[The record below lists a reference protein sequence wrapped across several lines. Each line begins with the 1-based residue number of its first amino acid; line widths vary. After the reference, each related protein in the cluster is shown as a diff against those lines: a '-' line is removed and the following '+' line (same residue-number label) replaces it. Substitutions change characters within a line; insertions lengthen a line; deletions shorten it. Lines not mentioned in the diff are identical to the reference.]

1 MAKMT
6 NAKKSLLAIVIALL
20 VASSGLMAL
29 FSGNLGKKNA
39 SVNFIRV
46 ACVGDSI
53 TEGSGYPAN
62 LQIML
67 GANYQVEAFG
77 VSGSTVL
84 LNSDRPY
91 LNQTA
96 CKTSKVF
103 QPSIVILMLG
113 TNDAKITPSEFIDN
127 FLDDY
132 KKLISEYQALASNP
146 EIWLVKPPPILEN
159 DFDLSDTN
167 LQQDVIPQIDQ
178 IANELDL
185 PTIDVNAALT
195 PYPEYLMDGVHPS
208 SEGAALIANE
218 INQAITR
225 TNVSPAPF

>member
-39 SVNFIRV
+39 PANLIRV

-53 TEGSGYPAN
+53 TEGSGYPAD

-67 GANYQVEAFG
+67 GANYHVESFG

-91 LNQTA
+91 LNQNA
-96 CKTSKVF
+96 CKKSKVF
-103 QPSIVILMLG
+103 QPSIVIIMLG
-113 TNDAKITPSEFIDN
+113 TNDAKITTSEFIDN
-127 FLDDY
+127 FSEAY

-159 DFDLSDTN
+159 NLDLSDTN
-167 LQQDVIPQIDQ
+167 LQQDVIPRIEQ

-185 PTIDVNAALT
+185 HTIDVNTVLIH
-195 PYPEYLMDGVHPS
+195 YPEYFMDGVHPN
-208 SEGAALIANE
+208 SEGAAVIANE
-218 INQAITR
+218 INQAIT
-225 TNVSPAPF
+225 